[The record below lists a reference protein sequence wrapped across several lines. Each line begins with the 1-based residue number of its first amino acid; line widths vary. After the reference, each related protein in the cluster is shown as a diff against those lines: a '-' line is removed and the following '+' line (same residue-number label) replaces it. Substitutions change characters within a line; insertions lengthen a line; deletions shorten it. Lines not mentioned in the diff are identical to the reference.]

1 MKGGKKNM
9 NKDEYIM
16 ERLQVLEVENELLR
30 KQVKAM
36 ESFVNKAKSVQ
47 DLIDI
52 KQSDNYDSIY
62 NVFVCDYFIDN
73 YTKDEIS
80 LPIKIL
86 KEFKEAKYE

>member
-1 MKGGKKNM
+1 M